1 MNFNSILLI
10 LTSDMA
16 LADQLN
22 RWLTPF
28 GWRCTWVTR
37 TPLDGIATA
46 TPAVIVL
53 DGRLGHSTLRPVIR
67 WTRDLAGS
75 ESGVPILLC
84 ASVDDPAMAGVNDRI
99 AFPLDQTDCLDTLQ
113 LWAGPLAD
121 HGFRDMASP
130 RYRLTRLAGS
140 VGADKLLD
148 GFTTALTDALAQ
160 IREGGDLKRHAHQIA
175 GMAGTIG
182 FTDLGR
188 AWSAVDR
195 EAPEALD
202 AARHMAEEV
211 LRTLQAEAQNP
222 ACRVLEPR

>member
-22 RWLTPF
+22 KWLSPF

-37 TPLDGIATA
+37 TPLDGISTA
-46 TPAVIVL
+46 SPAVIVL
-53 DGRLGHSTLRPVIR
+53 DGRLGHAALRPVIR
-67 WTRDLAGS
+67 WTRDLAGP

-84 ASVDDPAMAGVNDRI
+84 GSANDPAMAGANDRI
-99 AFPLDQTDCLDTLQ
+99 AFPLDQADCLDTLQ

-140 VGADKLLD
+140 VRADKLLD
-148 GFTTALTDALAQ
+148 GFTTALTDALTQ

-182 FTDLGR
+182 FADLGR

-195 EAPEALD
+195 GAPEALD

-222 ACRVLEPR
+222 PCRVLEPR